1 MKLWC
6 VDETRRREWKVGR
19 GRTKENG
26 REDWDVEVLCEREV
40 VPVLN

>member
-1 MKLWC
+1 MKLWRF
-6 VDETRRREWKVGR
+6 DETRSREWKVGR
-19 GRTKENG
+19 GRTKGNG